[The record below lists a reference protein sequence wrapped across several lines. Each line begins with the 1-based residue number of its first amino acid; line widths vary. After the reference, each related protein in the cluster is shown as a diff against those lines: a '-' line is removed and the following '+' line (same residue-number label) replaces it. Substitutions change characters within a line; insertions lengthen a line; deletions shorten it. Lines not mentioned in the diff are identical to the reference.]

1 MIIFSETLEL
11 AWQSLWRNKLRAFLT
26 MLGIIIG
33 VASVILLIS
42 IGAGLKSYI
51 TGQFESLGSN
61 LIYVLPGDIQGSGPM
76 GMLPNLSENDI
87 RAIKRIGY
95 PIKDAS
101 GNFETF
107 IKARYGS
114 VEKALHCMGV
124 DEAAIEMLNYKAERG
139 RAINDVDVQKT
150 ARVAFIGPGAAEKL
164 FENDNPVGRTILIQ
178 STKYR
183 VVGVFESK
191 GGGMSVGMSVDD
203 SVLIPTT
210 TAKKQF
216 NQDKLSQVFA
226 SVATKEELDSA
237 KNKVEKVMLKNYD
250 EDEFSVVGQEELLST
265 VDQILGA
272 MTAGLGGIAAISLL
286 VGGIGIM
293 NIMFVTVTERTREI
307 GLRKAL
313 GAQPKD
319 ILVQF
324 LIESVTLS
332 LVGGSIGILL
342 AMGGSMVLSSFFA
355 SEITLSAVLL
365 AFTFSSVIGVIF
377 GVVPAWKAAKLDPIT
392 ALRYE

>member
-1 MIIFSETLEL
+1 MIILSETLEL
-11 AWQSLWRNKLRAFLT
+11 SLQSLWRNKLRSFLT

-33 VASVILLIS
+33 VSSVILLIS
-42 IGAGLKSYI
+42 IGSGLQSYI
-51 TGQFESLGSN
+51 TGQFESLGAN
-61 LIYVLPGDIQGSGPM
+61 LVYILPGDISSPG
-76 GMLPNLSENDI
+76 GMATLPNLSENDI

-95 PIKDAS
+95 PIVDVS

-107 IKARYGS
+107 IKARYETT
-114 VEKALHCMGV
+114 EKTLHCMGA
-124 DEAAIEMLNYKAERG
+124 DKAAIKMLNYKAEKG
-139 RAINDVDVQKT
+139 REINDVDVEKT
-150 ARVAFIGPGAAEKL
+150 AKVAFIGPSAAEKL
-164 FENDNPVGRTILIQ
+164 FGEENPVGKTILIQ

-191 GGGMSVGMSVDD
+191 GGGMGVGMSVDD

-210 TAKKQF
+210 TAKQQF

-226 SVATKEELDSA
+226 SVANKDELDSA
-237 KNKVEKVMLKNYD
+237 KKKVEQALLKYHD
-250 EDEFSVVGQEELLST
+250 KDEFSVTGQEELLST
-265 VDQILGA
+265 VNQILA
-272 MTAGLGGIAAISLL
+272 VLTAGLGGIAAISLL

-313 GAQPKD
+313 GARPKD
-319 ILVQF
+319 ILIQF

-332 LVGGSIGILL
+332 LVGGTIGILL
-342 AMGGSMVLSSFFA
+342 AMGGSLVLSNFFA
-355 SEITLSAVLL
+355 SEVTISAVLL
-365 AFTFSSVIGVIF
+365 AFGFSSVIGVIF

-392 ALRYE
+392 TLRYE